1 MSIAPPGKSLPV
13 PERPELPKGAISAAA
28 MPVASWG
35 PLVGWLGGFGIFVV
49 ASILASVPV
58 AFSGDL
64 KDPPPGFTF
73 MGIVVQ
79 DIVLVG
85 AVWLVVRATNPRPN
99 IQHVLGLRATP
110 LLKAIDWAAAIYV
123 GYFFVSAIW
132 STIISVP
139 EEDLLQEVGA
149 DQSLLAS
156 IGFAAVIC
164 VGAPLAEET
173 LFRGFIFGGL
183 RRWHGFWPAA
193 IISGT
198 MFGLAHA
205 GGSDVTFLLPL
216 AVFGFGLALLY
227 ELTKSIF
234 PSIYLHCLN
243 NCLAFSVGLHLGW
256 EIGLVFIG
264 SLFAVTLALIGTRRL
279 A

>member
-1 MSIAPPGKSLPV
+1 MSVAPPGKSLPP
-13 PERPELPKGAISAAA
+13 PERPELPRGVISSGA
-28 MPVASWG
+28 MPIATWG

-58 AFSGDL
+58 AFSGDIQ
-64 KDPPPGFTF
+64 DPPPGFTF
-73 MGIVVQ
+73 MGLVVQ
-79 DIVLVG
+79 DFVLIAG
-85 AVWLVVRATNPRPN
+85 VWLVVKSTNPFPN
-99 IQHVLGLRATP
+99 LQEVLGMRVP
-110 LLKAIDWAAAIYV
+110 PVLKAIGWLVLIYL
-123 GYFFVSAIW
+123 GYIVISGIW

-149 DQSLLAS
+149 DESLLAS
-156 IGFAAVIC
+156 IAIAAVVC

-198 MFGLAHA
+198 MFGAAHVF
-205 GGSDVTFLLPL
+205 GSPVEFILPL
-216 AVFGFGLALLY
+216 AVLGFGLALLY
-227 ELTKSIF
+227 ELTKSLF
-234 PSIYLHCLN
+234 PCIYLHCLN
-243 NCLAFSVGLHLGW
+243 NCLAFSVGLSLGW
-256 EIGLVFIG
+256 ETALVFVG
-264 SLFAVTLALIGTRRL
+264 SLSAVTLALFATRRL

>member
-1 MSIAPPGKSLPV
+1 MSIAPSGKSLPP
-13 PERPELPKGAISAAA
+13 PERPELPKGVSRMGA
-28 MPVASWG
+28 MPVATWA
-35 PLVGWLGGFGIFVV
+35 PLVGWLGGFGIFVA

-64 KDPPPGFTF
+64 QDPPPGFTF
-73 MGIVVQ
+73 MGLLVQ
-79 DIVLVG
+79 DFVLIAG
-85 AVWLVVRATNPRPN
+85 VWLVVKATKPKPN
-99 IQHVLGLRATP
+99 VQAVLGLRPTP
-110 LLKAIDWAAAIYV
+110 ILKAIGWLLAIYF
-123 GYFFVSAIW
+123 GYFVIAGIW
-132 STIISVP
+132 STIVSSP

-149 DQSLLAS
+149 DQSTLAA
-156 IGFAAVIC
+156 IAIAFVVC

-198 MFGLAHA
+198 MFGAAHIF
-205 GGSDVTFLLPL
+205 GSPVEFILPL

-227 ELTKSIF
+227 ELTKSLF
-234 PSIYLHCLN
+234 PGIYLHCLN
-243 NCLAFSVGLHLGW
+243 NCLAFSVGLSLGW
-256 EIGLVFIG
+256 ETVLVFVG
-264 SLFAVTLALIGTRRL
+264 SLSAVTLALLGTRRL